1 MDQQIADFENKKRGI
16 RKYIKHLD
24 DSCKSYFGPKNKYN
38 GPMKNPYTLK
48 DVEAYKAR
56 ALGNT
61 DEKTHIKRS
70 CKFLSGLSKET
81 DRDRR
86 FFKEAST
93 EAECN
98 MVNGFWDP
106 DAVNRNNKFDL
117 GVCWYTDKDRE
128 CGEQSDVQLLRPY
141 HSKFKDTSER
151 RIAQSEKCNEVPGC
165 SWKQQTG
172 YTWDCVKGTK
182 AEELGPSVNP
192 PDDMPAKDGLEE
204 YIFRW
209 YSSETSPLTTELI
222 GEGNRCQGAIVEES
236 ADIPEKLR
244 VKEYIDFRLLNP
256 ENERDAAYLKSV
268 LNARLYDG
276 YIQEWSELQ
285 RIGAE
290 KFNKLHK
297 GASLIDSFYTK
308 MDYKQFM
315 EDVPV
320 GVQKKAELKG
330 MFPSVP
336 QSVVNMMMKRVAQ
349 TDGERRGMLAWH
361 STGSGKCHAKDTP
374 ILMYDGSI
382 KMVQDIKKN
391 DVLMGDDSTPRRVL
405 SLASGQDEMYDII
418 PTKGEKYTVN
428 AAHILCLKHT
438 VKESVSYTE
447 RQKNFPYKAS
457 HIDNK
462 EVKMKTKSFKT
473 KEEAVAYMRT
483 FTEEDK
489 IVEIEVQDYLKL
501 AQHLKTQLKGY
512 RKGVEFKHAKV
523 DFDPYIIG
531 AWLGDGTSSRASITN
546 QDARILHYL
555 RSKLKEYNLNL
566 SFQSQY
572 DYNIVSN
579 TSSRKNAFLDALRKY
594 NLINNKHIPK
604 AYKINDRVTRLAV
617 LAGLLD
623 TDGSLEG
630 NCYDIVQKSK
640 QLSDDIVFLARSL
653 GFAAYQKE
661 CTKSCVYKGEKIS
674 GVYYRV
680 SISGEGLE
688 DIPVKVLRKKASK
701 RMQVKDALV
710 TGIKVQHIG
719 RGDYYG
725 FTLDGNNRYLLG
737 DFTVTHN
744 TCTATGVMDSFWD
757 TDRPIIFASS
767 IDAIA
772 SNPDYKFHE
781 CAMNLFPR
789 FQQGEFK
796 GATKAESMALIDAAF
811 KKRNIKFLSF
821 AKLSNRVVNANEY
834 KKMNKIGRVAASK
847 GGAKKPVAVAKQAAK
862 KPVAATKAVV
872 KKPVVATKVAAKAP
886 PINKKPLK
894 TPIASARRR
903 KPGKSHAE
911 ILEGE
916 TYVDLE
922 NAVLIID
929 EVHNLFRPLP
939 NQKKQ
944 HELLEKEIL
953 DPRRYPNMK
962 IVILTATPGDN
973 IPDVL
978 KLLNIIRSPKDAEI
992 KLDSITSDEDIA
1004 KFKDQIR
1011 GMVSYFDMSN
1021 DTTKFPIVNDKQEFI
1036 KVPMG
1041 ETQFSKYIEAYKAI
1055 KGDQKNYEKLAKENK
1070 LSKYWEGPRKYSNM
1084 LFNFD
1089 KDMGLSEFSNKMPF
1103 LLENIAKFP
1112 NEKHYVYSAFY
1123 TKMGYGGQGIVGIAK
1138 EMEKKGYKKLDVK
1151 EAKKYNAAGKLPPP
1165 GKRYVLAITTEIGE
1179 EGGSAGKNLGEL
1191 IKIYNSPANKNGEL
1205 IHVMLASQ
1213 GFNEGIDLKA
1223 VRHIHFFEPLVTMA
1237 SDKQTLGRAARYCS
1251 HADLDRA
1258 KGEWVVQIHRYM
1270 SDKPA
1275 LKVAPDNS
1283 QLIAQLQMDI
1293 QSLNSQTIN
1302 DGDSKKDLQ
1311 EKIKQVKKVIKDKT
1325 KKKESVREEEREVY
1339 ALERLLE
1346 NIAKNKD
1353 ASKGIKEKI
1362 KEKEK
1367 DLKALLSGPKK
1378 KNTLDPKS
1386 VDNIE
1391 EIIFKESRERMKEL
1405 LTVYQCM
1412 KEAAV
1417 DCKILSKF
1425 HSLTGHT
1432 VKCAF

>member
-172 YTWDCVKGTK
+172 YTWDCVKGAK
-182 AEELGPSVNP
+182 AEELGPAVNP

-209 YSSETSPLTTELI
+209 YNSETSPLTTELI
-222 GEGNRCQGAIVEES
+222 GEGNRCQGVIQAENAEP
-236 ADIPEKLR
+236 PEKLQ
-244 VKEYIDFRLLNP
+244 VTEYIDFRLLNP
-256 ENERDAAYLKSV
+256 ENDRDAAYLKSV
-268 LNARLYDG
+268 LNARLFDG
-276 YIQEWSELQ
+276 YVKEWMDLQ

-290 KFNKLHK
+290 KFNKIYK
-297 GASLIDSFYTK
+297 GTSLIDNFYSK

-315 EDVPV
+315 DDIPL
-320 GVQKKAELKG
+320 GVQKKAAVKG

-391 DVLMGDDSTPRRVL
+391 DVLMGDDSTPRRVI

-428 AAHILCLKHT
+428 AAHILCLKYD
-438 VKESVSYTE
+438 VFNK
-447 RQKNFPYKAS
+447 
-457 HIDNK
+457 HIEKFRKPDG
-462 EVKMKTKSFKT
+462 V
-473 KEEAVAYMRT
+473 
-483 FTEEDK
+483 
-489 IVEIEVQDYLKL
+489 IEIEVQDFILLDKCL
-501 AQHLKTQLKGY
+501 QEDLKGY
-512 RKGVEFKHAKV
+512 ITCVE
-523 DFDPYIIG
+523 I
-531 AWLGDGTSSRASITN
+531 
-546 QDARILHYL
+546 
-555 RSKLKEYNLNL
+555 
-566 SFQSQY
+566 
-572 DYNIVSN
+572 
-579 TSSRKNAFLDALRKY
+579 
-594 NLINNKHIPK
+594 
-604 AYKINDRVTRLAV
+604 
-617 LAGLLD
+617 
-623 TDGSLEG
+623 EG
-630 NCYDIVQKSK
+630 NSTHTRIQKFNELVNEESK
-640 QLSDDIVFLARSL
+640 GSFKVTKPDNPQEIIYLCRSL
-653 GFAAYQKE
+653 GYITYQDE
-661 CTKSCVYKGEKIS
+661 NGDI
-674 GVYYRV
+674 
-680 SISGEGLE
+680 IILE
-688 DIPVKVLRKKASK
+688 TSEYNFDVK
-701 RMQVKDALV
+701 
-710 TGIKVQHIG
+710 HIV

-811 KKRNIKFLSF
+811 RKRNIKFLSF

-834 KKMNKIGRVAASK
+834 KKMNKIGRVSSK
-847 GGAKKPVAVAKQAAK
+847 GGAKKPVAAVAKQA
-862 KPVAATKAVV
+862 
-872 KKPVVATKVAAKAP
+872 KKPVVATKAAAKAP

-903 KPGKSHAE
+903 TGKPGKSHAE

-962 IVILTATPGDN
+962 VVILTATPGDN

-978 KLLNIIRSPKDAEI
+978 KLLNIIRSPKEPEI
-992 KLDSITSDEDIA
+992 KLDSIKSDEDIA

-1138 EMEKKGYKKLDVK
+1138 EMEKKGYKKLEVK

-1251 HADLDRA
+1251 HADLDRS

-1293 QSLNSQTIN
+1293 QSLHSQVIN

-1311 EKIKQVKKVIKDKT
+1311 DKIKQVKKVIKDKT

-1378 KNTLDPKS
+1378 KTALDPKS

-1425 HSLTGHT
+1425 HSLTGHS